1 MSQTLGLGREA
12 LPEEVDAWDVAILP
26 DGTGLRPG
34 SGSVEDGDEIFYERC
49 ASCHGDFAEGRD
61 SWPALSGGMNTLTDP
76 RPVKT
81 IGSYWPYLS
90 TVHDYIHR
98 SMPFGGAQ
106 TLTQD
111 ETYAIT
117 AFLLYSNGIVE
128 DDFVLTHENFTDI
141 VMPNAEGFYVDDRPE
156 TEYPIFSAEP
166 CMSDCRDAPPEV
178 TRRAVDLGV
187 TPMGEDGRPAG
198 TIPATLT
205 LAQADL
211 GSESGAGTIPEPEA
225 APEVTAGEIAPEA
238 AETPGA
244 ETLEAEAAAAPEAA
258 PEAAEA
264 APEPAAASDAA
275 PDPELVAE
283 GQRAFRKCAACHQVG
298 DGARNGTGPHLN
310 GVFGA
315 VVGHVEGFRYSNVF
329 QQLHDDGVIWDHD
342 SLSAFLEN
350 PRGFAQGTRMSF
362 AGIRNEA
369 EREAIIAYLQSLEP

>member
-1 MSQTLGLGREA
+1 MSRSRNLALSTALILIAGPALSQPLGLGREA
-12 LPEEVDAWDVAILP
+12 LPEEVDAWDVAVLP

-34 SGSVEDGDEIFYERC
+34 SGSVEDGDEIFYAQC

-61 SWPALSGGMNTLTDP
+61 SWPALSGGMGTLTDP

-81 IGSYWPYLS
+81 IGSYWPHLS

-117 AFLLYSNGIVE
+117 AFLLYSNGMVE
-128 DDFVLTHENFTDI
+128 DDFVLTHENFTEI
-141 VMPNAEGFYVDDRPE
+141 VMPNADGFYPDDRPE

-166 CMSDCRDAPPEV
+166 CMQDCRDTAPEV

-198 TIPATLT
+198 TIPATLEV
-205 LAQADL
+205 AQGPEAV
-211 GSESGAGTIPEPEA
+211 EEPED
-225 APEVTAGEIAPEA
+225 APDVTAGEIAPEA
-238 AETPGA
+238 E
-244 ETLEAEAAAAPEAA
+244 PEA
-258 PEAAEA
+258 
-264 APEPAAASDAA
+264 AA
-275 PDPELVAE
+275 PDPALVADGE
-283 GQRAFRKCAACHQVG
+283 RAFRKCAACHQVG
-298 DGARNGTGPHLN
+298 EGARNGTGPHLN

-315 VVGHVEGFRYSNVF
+315 EVAHVEGFRYSPVF
-329 QQLHDDGVIWDHD
+329 QQLQDDGVVWDHD
-342 SLSAFLEN
+342 ALSAFLES

-362 AGIRNEA
+362 AGIRNA
-369 EREAIIAYLQSLEP
+369 DERDAIIAYLQSLEP